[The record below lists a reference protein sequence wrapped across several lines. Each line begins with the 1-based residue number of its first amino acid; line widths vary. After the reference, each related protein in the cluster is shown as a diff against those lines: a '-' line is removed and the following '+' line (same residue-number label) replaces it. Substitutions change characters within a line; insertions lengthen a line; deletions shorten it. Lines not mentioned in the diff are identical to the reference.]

1 MDTIENAK
9 DLLFD
14 KIENY
19 SKTSIE
25 LAKLNAID
33 KTADVTSAL
42 ASGVFVSIVAFMFIL
57 FVNIG
62 LSLYL
67 GKILGDIFYGF
78 FLVSGF
84 YLILCLVI
92 YFFRNQL
99 IKTPVSNMV
108 LEKLLK
114 NIDLNA
120 ITKSQPYDRR

>member
-19 SKTSIE
+19 SKTSIK

-42 ASGVFVSIVAFMFIL
+42 ASGIFVSIVAFMFIL

-67 GKILGDIFYGF
+67 GKILGDMFYGF

-120 ITKSQPYDRR
+120 ITKSQP